1 MKLREKLVSLSLRF
15 VPPNKE
21 INYFRLNKPW
31 TDKFLHALLVAF
43 STFEKPRVNLLPEE
57 EQGLSKLLGLSQE
70 VFSRTG
76 WIHLVVEEDSVPSS
90 VRPPRGDVTMKW
102 CPHVFTSIRCVT
114 HGCISSI
121 QGWKTLSRVL
131 LSLGGI
137 HSTLGLLTFALV
149 RRAASAQAQMVLHIS
164 RALGTHMKLEP
175 QETEVWKHF
184 LLHSLRDFAITT
196 GVC

>member
-90 VRPPRGDVTMKW
+90 VRPLRGDVTMKW
-102 CPHVFTSIRCVT
+102 MPT
-114 HGCISSI
+114 CIYIHQVCDTRLHFVCTGLKNIITGPPVSGRHPFNTGAFNLCFGKKGS
-121 QGWKTLSRVL
+121 LST
-131 LSLGGI
+131 GTDG
-137 HSTLGLLTFALV
+137 
-149 RRAASAQAQMVLHIS
+149 AS
-164 RALGTHMKLEP
+164 P
-175 QETEVWKHF
+175 Q
-184 LLHSLRDFAITT
+184 
-196 GVC
+196 